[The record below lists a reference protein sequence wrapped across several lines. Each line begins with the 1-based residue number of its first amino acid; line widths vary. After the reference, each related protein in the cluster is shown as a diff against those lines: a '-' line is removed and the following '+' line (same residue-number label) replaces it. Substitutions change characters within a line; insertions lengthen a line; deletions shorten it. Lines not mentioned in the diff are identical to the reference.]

1 MVGKDEDPPGR
12 LTSGHRYALVIGDVV
27 ESRNASSQE
36 ELLTD
41 LHEAH
46 RWLNSRLKAVEPMTT
61 TVGDEFQ
68 GVFRSIREALEAA
81 VLLRLHLLGRY
92 DLRFGLGWGAV
103 TTIAPEKAP
112 LAQSGE
118 GWWRA
123 REAIEEAADLAG
135 KRGWPRTVRMRARG
149 LPEPVQG
156 AVLAFLL
163 CQDHLLGTMDDKD
176 ARITLGLF
184 EGRLQA
190 ELAEELGI
198 AQSSISRRQSENGPS
213 TIYRA
218 HQQLAGLLP

>member
-1 MVGKDEDPPGR
+1 M
-12 LTSGHRYALVIGDVV
+12 VIGDVV
-27 ESRNASSQE
+27 ESRHISSQE
-36 ELLTD
+36 KLLTD
-41 LHEAH
+41 LQKAH
-46 RWLNSRLKAVEPMTT
+46 RWLKSRLKAVEPMST

-68 GVFRSIREALEAA
+68 GVFRSIPEALKAV

-92 DLRFGLGWGAV
+92 DLRFGVGWGTV
-103 TTIAPEKAP
+103 TTVAPEKAP

-123 REAIEEAADLAG
+123 REAIEQAAELAG
-135 KRGWPRTVRMRARG
+135 QRGWPRTVRIRFKG
-149 LPEPVQG
+149 LSGPVQE
-156 AVLAFLL
+156 AILAFLV
-163 CQDHLLGTMDDKD
+163 CQDHLLGTMDEKD

-190 ELAEELGI
+190 DLAKELGI

-218 HQQLAGLLP
+218 HQQLVGLLP